1 MADLL
6 IRDVDDTIVRA
17 LRHRA
22 CLHGR
27 SEEAEHRAML
37 ASALLFTPGCSLAEH
52 LSALPPVGRDGDF
65 EREPRSTDATDSS
78 AEEACI

>member
-22 CLHGR
+22 SIHGR

-37 ASALLFTPGCSLAEH
+37 ASALLFTPCCSLAEH

-65 EREPRSTDATDSS
+65 EREPRSTGAPDSGG
-78 AEEACI
+78 EEACT

>member
-22 CLHGR
+22 IVHGR

-37 ASALLFTPGCSLAEH
+37 ASALLFTPCRSLAEH
-52 LSALPPVGRDGDF
+52 LSALPLVGWDGDF
-65 EREPRSTDATDSS
+65 AREPGSNGVTDPCG
-78 AEEACI
+78 EGACT

>member
-6 IRDVDDTIVRA
+6 IRDVDDAIVRA

-22 CLHGR
+22 CIHGR

-37 ASALLFTPGCSLAEH
+37 ASALLFTPCRSLAEH
-52 LSALPPVGRDGDF
+52 LSAIPAVGRDGDF
-65 EREPRSTDATDSS
+65 EREPPSTGAPDPSR
-78 AEEACI
+78 EQACI